1 MLLFEFLFK
10 NEKDFPE
17 DFPPHVSNLCPLLG
31 HSQARDRTPH
41 LVYIAQHT
49 YTCMH
54 THTHTHTHTL
64 RPHLMIRAE
73 EGLRLH

>member
-1 MLLFEFLFK
+1 MLFEFLFK

-17 DFPPHVSNLCPLLG
+17 DFPPHLSNLFAFLG
-31 HSQARDRTPH
+31 HLQARDRIPH
-41 LVYIAQHT
+41 LVYIGQHT
-49 YTCMH
+49 CMRVCAH
-54 THTHTHTHTL
+54 THTYTHTL